1 MKYLALIP
9 LVFVASCASR
19 PQLAVRPVPPAAVA
33 PVESVRY
40 AEVVRAYHVGR
51 QIDPNH
57 PEMMAE
63 EHPVYRVEI
72 SSRWNLHPGSPDAAN
87 LLNPPLDA
95 AFAPPPT
102 NDVVIAEMNRQ
113 RETTAL
119 VMQQAVRLAQSYQ
132 ELQKV
137 FGEMKTVAQNNA
149 LLNAR
154 LTATEQRV
162 TGFEKELQKAT
173 ASPSPSTNDVSN
185 FSPESNDSPKP

>member
-33 PVESVRY
+33 PAESLRY

-51 QIDPNH
+51 QVDPNH
-57 PEMMAE
+57 PDLMAE
-63 EHPVYRVEI
+63 GHPVYRIEV
-72 SSRWNLHPGSPDAAN
+72 SSRWNLHPGSPNAAN
-87 LLNPPLDA
+87 LLNPPPDA

-102 NDVVIAEMNRQ
+102 NDVVIAELNRQ
-113 RETTAL
+113 REATAL
-119 VMQQAVRLAQSYQ
+119 VMQQAARLAQSYQ
-132 ELQKV
+132 ELQRV

-149 LLNAR
+149 HLNAR

-162 TGFEKELQKAT
+162 KVFERELQTISAT
-173 ASPSPSTNDVSN
+173 PALTNDVPA
-185 FSPESNDSPKP
+185 FSPESNDSSKP

>member
-63 EHPVYRVEI
+63 EHPVYRIEV
-72 SSRWNLHPGSPDAAN
+72 SSRWNLHPGSPNAAN
-87 LLNPPLDA
+87 LLNPPPDA
-95 AFAPPPT
+95 AFTPPPT

-162 TGFEKELQKAT
+162 TGFEKQLEKTT

>member
-1 MKYLALIP
+1 MKHLALIP

-19 PQLAVRPVPPAAVA
+19 PQLAVRPAPPAAAA
-33 PVESVRY
+33 PAESLRY
-40 AEVVRAYHVGR
+40 DEVVRAYHVGR
-51 QIDPNH
+51 QVDPNH
-57 PEMMAE
+57 PGMMAE
-63 EHPVYRVEI
+63 GHPVYRIEV
-72 SSRWNLHPGSPDAAN
+72 SSRWNLHPGSPNAAN
-87 LLNPPLDA
+87 LLNPPPDA

-113 RETTAL
+113 REATAL
-119 VMQQAVRLAQSYQ
+119 VMQQAARLAQSYQ

-154 LTATEQRV
+154 LAATEQRV
-162 TGFEKELQKAT
+162 TVFEKEMQKIT
-173 ASPSPSTNDVSN
+173 ASPSPTNDVPA